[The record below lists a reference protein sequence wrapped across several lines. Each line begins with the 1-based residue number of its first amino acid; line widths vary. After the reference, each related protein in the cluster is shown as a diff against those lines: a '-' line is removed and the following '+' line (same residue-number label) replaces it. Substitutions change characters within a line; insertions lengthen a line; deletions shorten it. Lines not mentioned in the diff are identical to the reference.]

1 MNNETYEQIEL
12 PKEFLGDDAA
22 FLQPNMA
29 VEVEF
34 HDGNPL
40 NITLPPSVVLEILE
54 TEPVMKNANA
64 TGSYKPAKLENGV
77 TVGVPPYIEAGEKIR
92 VNTVDRTFMERVK

>member
-1 MNNETYEQIEL
+1 MEV
-12 PKEFLGDDAA
+12 PKDFMGDDFA
-22 FLQPNMA
+22 FLQPNME

-34 HDGNPL
+34 YDEKPL
-40 NITLPPSVVLEILE
+40 SITLPPSVVLEIVE

-64 TGSYKPAKLENGV
+64 TGSYKPAKLNNGV
-77 TVGVPPYIEAGEKIR
+77 TVGVPPYMEAGEKIR